1 MARAPKELWPYT
13 AQAAIFDFDGTLAD
27 TAHIWND
34 VDRTFLG
41 RRNLAVPADYP
52 ERLAALGFEEGARYT
67 IDRFS
72 LDETVDEIMAE
83 WTELSQEIYQHKV
96 RLRPGVLHYIEAL
109 SDAGVPVALATTNLE
124 EVLSQMEHISVK
136 TLFDACVFGPD
147 VARGKDHPDIYHE
160 AARRLGVEASDCIV
174 FEDNASAA
182 RSARESGAICCG
194 VRAQDPHQNVERL
207 REESDL
213 WLDDWRDICY
223 EDTDSHDRI

>member
-136 TLFDACVFGPD
+136 TLFDACVFGTD
-147 VARGKDHPDIYHE
+147 VSRGKDFPDIFLE
-160 AARRLGVEASDCIV
+160 AATRLGCDPASCVV
-174 FEDNASAA
+174 FEDNLSAV
-182 RSARESGAICCG
+182 RSAQSLRMRCVA
-194 VRAQDPHQNVERL
+194 VRAEDATQHADEL
-207 REESDL
+207 RSQADL
-213 WLDDWRDICY
+213 WLDDWRDI
-223 EDTDSHDRI
+223 DLG